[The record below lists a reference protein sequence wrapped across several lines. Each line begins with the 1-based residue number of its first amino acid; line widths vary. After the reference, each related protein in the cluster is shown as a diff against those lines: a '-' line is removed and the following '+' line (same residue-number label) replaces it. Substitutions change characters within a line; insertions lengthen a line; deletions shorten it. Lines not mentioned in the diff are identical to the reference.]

1 MPAPWGVTT
10 TGFNKKILDDLITEI
25 EDAERADIDPA
36 LNLGPDSV
44 FGQLNGII
52 GDKLRELWDLGEAI
66 YRALYPDSA
75 TGDALENV
83 ASING
88 VFKQAATKSTVT
100 VTITGTPATNIPI
113 GRVISVAGTG
123 DRFVTLATVVIGG
136 GGTVD
141 VACEA
146 EETGP
151 VAAPAG
157 TLTVI
162 ETPVGGW
169 ASVTNPLDAEL
180 GTNEEGDA
188 ALRVRRLEILFNPGA
203 GTLES
208 ILAGVS
214 EVVDVV
220 DVFAFENTSMIT
232 NGDGVPAKSFE
243 IVVEGGTDAAI
254 AAAIF
259 TKKPAGILAF
269 GTTTVAVADSQAI
282 NHDISF
288 SRPVDVPIY
297 VSLTVAVIPSV
308 FGGGNEAEG
317 IAQVEAAVVAEGDA
331 LGIGDDVIALK
342 IKCSPLDGVPGV
354 VDVTVFTIGTAP
366 APVGIINIPL
376 TNRQVSTF
384 DTSNVVVTVVLAT

>member
-220 DVFAFENTSMIT
+220 DVF
-232 NGDGVPAKSFE
+232 GKS
-243 IVVEGGTDAAI
+243 VV
-254 AAAIF
+254 
-259 TKKPAGILAF
+259 
-269 GTTTVAVADSQAI
+269 
-282 NHDISF
+282 
-288 SRPVDVPIY
+288 
-297 VSLTVAVIPSV
+297 
-308 FGGGNEAEG
+308 
-317 IAQVEAAVVAEGDA
+317 
-331 LGIGDDVIALK
+331 
-342 IKCSPLDGVPGV
+342 
-354 VDVTVFTIGTAP
+354 
-366 APVGIINIPL
+366 
-376 TNRQVSTF
+376 
-384 DTSNVVVTVVLAT
+384 